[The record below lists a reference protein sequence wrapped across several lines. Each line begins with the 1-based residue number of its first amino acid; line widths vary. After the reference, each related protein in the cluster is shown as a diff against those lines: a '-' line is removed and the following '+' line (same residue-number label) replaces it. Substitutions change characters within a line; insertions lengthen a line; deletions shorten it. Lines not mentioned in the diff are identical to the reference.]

1 MYLKSFACFSHALYC
16 DQVSHWCLSPLQ
28 ICSMVVPDSATVVPH
43 PDRSTGL
50 PESSG
55 PGCTELE
62 ETRPDLAAVE
72 LEEVRKLQEL
82 VRRLEI
88 QNETLRSRGVK
99 TVTPKGAISDGVNIN
114 QRLQLRL
121 DHGAEL
127 SSMGSKLSPPQEG
140 SSSEEVSPSAV
151 ANHLEEED
159 EDLGPLC
166 GGFLSLT
173 CRNGA
178 EQAETPESPSQ
189 GSCESETLADSDS
202 GVDHTALDEVDVLDL
217 QAGCAEVEDED
228 SW

>member
-1 MYLKSFACFSHALYC
+1 
-16 DQVSHWCLSPLQ
+16 
-28 ICSMVVPDSATVVPH
+28 MVVPDSANVVPH
-43 PDRSTGL
+43 PVRSTGL
-50 PESSG
+50 TESSD
-55 PGCTELE
+55 PGCPEVE
-62 ETRPDLAAVE
+62 ETGPDLAGVE

-88 QNETLRSRGVK
+88 QNETLRTRGVK
-99 TVTPKGAISDGVNIN
+99 TVVPKGAISDGVNIN
-114 QRLQLRL
+114 QQLQLRL
-121 DHGAEL
+121 DRSAEL
-127 SSMGSKLSPPQEG
+127 SSMDSKLSPPQEG
-140 SSSEEVSPSAV
+140 SSSEEMSPCAV
-151 ANHLEEED
+151 ANHQEEEE

-178 EQAETPESPSQ
+178 GQPETPESPSQ

-217 QAGCAEVEDED
+217 QDECADVEDED

>member
-1 MYLKSFACFSHALYC
+1 MIKSKLGAFL
-16 DQVSHWCLSPLQ
+16 PLQ
-28 ICSMVVPDSATVVPH
+28 SDSMVVPDSASVVPH
-43 PDRSTGL
+43 PARSSDL
-50 PESSG
+50 PEGSD
-55 PGCTELE
+55 PGCPEAGDSD
-62 ETRPDLAAVE
+62 PDLSGME

-88 QNETLRSRGVK
+88 QNETLRTRGAKAAVL
-99 TVTPKGAISDGVNIN
+99 KGAVSGGVNIN

-121 DHGAEL
+121 DRHSGEL
-127 SSMGSKLSPPQEG
+127 SGMDSKLSPPQEG
-140 SSSEEVSPSAV
+140 SSSEETSPSAV
-151 ANHLEEED
+151 ASCLEEEEE
-159 EDLGPLC
+159 EDLGPSC

-178 EQAETPESPSQ
+178 GQPETPESPSQ

-217 QAGCAEVEDED
+217 QDECADVEDED

>member
-1 MYLKSFACFSHALYC
+1 
-16 DQVSHWCLSPLQ
+16 
-28 ICSMVVPDSATVVPH
+28 MVVPDSASVVPH
-43 PDRSTGL
+43 PDRPTGL
-50 PESSG
+50 TGSSG
-55 PGCTELE
+55 PGCTEME
-62 ETRPDLAAVE
+62 ETGPDLAAVE

-99 TVTPKGAISDGVNIN
+99 TPKGAVGDGVNVN

-121 DHGAEL
+121 DHSAEL
-127 SSMGSKLSPPQEG
+127 GSTGSELSPPQEG
-140 SSSEEVSPSAV
+140 SSSEETSPSAV
-151 ANHLEEED
+151 ADHLEEDD
-159 EDLGPLC
+159 EGLGPSC

-189 GSCESETLADSDS
+189 GRCESETLADGDP

-217 QAGCAEVEDED
+217 QDGCAEVEDED